1 MKAIQKLPD
10 GCTQVESIDL
20 QKDRKTAL
28 KVNGLALAA
37 AAGMILLFRPSQPL
51 DRLFDLDSGLGPYV
65 LRFAALLLGTFAYIV
80 LHELTHG
87 AVMRLAGGKQVRFGF
102 TGLYAWAGSEQDYFD
117 KPAYLCVA
125 LAPLLLWGALFGVL
139 QALADDGWAWVVWW
153 WQMMNVSGS
162 MGDVYVSA
170 RMLPRRGTLW
180 VRDTGVSM
188 SVFA

>member
-28 KVNGLALAA
+28 KVNGLALASVVVMA
-37 AAGMILLFRPSQPL
+37 LLFRPSQPL
-51 DRLFDLDSGLGPYV
+51 NSLFDLDSGLGPYV

-102 TGLYAWAGSEQDYFD
+102 TGMYAWAGSEQDYFD

-125 LAPLLLWGALFGVL
+125 LAPLLLWGVLFGVL
-139 QALADDGWAWVVWW
+139 QALVDGGWAWVVWW
-153 WQMMNVSGS
+153 WQMINVSGS